1 MSIPKKIFQTAKSF
15 ETLPVEIRESI
26 EQLRARNPEWSYTFF
41 DDAAM
46 KVYLRDHLNADDW
59 QIVED
64 VNPKY
69 GVVLA
74 DLFRYVLLYNE
85 GGVYLDIKSTAWRP
99 LSEVIEPGTEFVISQ
114 WENKIGQD
122 HVGMG
127 FYPELAYIPGGEFQ
141 QWCIIAAPRHP
152 FLKAAIKQVLY
163 NLKTYTP
170 LTFGTDAWGVIRLS
184 GPIAYTKA
192 IYPLL
197 DHYPHTA
204 IDLTMWDIQYS
215 IYGKAGDKLFRH
227 QDTIKDYNHYSRVG
241 EPIVRKDVF
250 VEPEVTVVTKL
261 GELLAREL
269 RENTDLVLK
278 LAVFS
283 VMSTA
288 TVFVILVSIALF
300 AVLR

>member
-15 ETLPVEIRESI
+15 ETLPVEIKNNI
-26 EQLRARNPEWSYTFF
+26 EQLKSRNSDWSYTFF

-46 KVYLRDHLNADDW
+46 KNYLRTHLSADDW
-59 QIVED
+59 QLLED

-74 DLFRYVLLYNE
+74 DVFRYVLIHNE
-85 GGVYLDIKSTAWRP
+85 GGVYLDIKSTAWRA
-99 LSEVIEPGTEFVISQ
+99 LSEVIDSKTEFVISQ

-122 HVGMG
+122 HEGMG
-127 FYPELAYIPGGEFQ
+127 FYPELAYVPGGEFQ
-141 QWCIIAAPRHP
+141 QWCIIATPRHP
-152 FLKAAIKQVLY
+152 FLKAAIKQVMY

-204 IDLTMWDIQYS
+204 IDLSKWDIQYS
-215 IYGKAGDKLFRH
+215 IYGKTGSKLSQH

-241 EPIVRKDVF
+241 EPIVRRDVF
-250 VEPEVTVVTKL
+250 MEPQITAVTKL

-283 VMSTA
+283 IMSTA
-288 TVFVILVSIALF
+288 TVFILLISLALF
-300 AVLR
+300 SFLR